1 MRVLGML
8 TAGIA
13 AALAGCAQV
22 PAAKPGSDQRP
33 QISFRFAADDARMQD
48 ARVVV
53 DGADAGR
60 LGDFADGRGAL
71 KVERGVRII
80 KVVTSAGVALDVRTH
95 LGDGVT
101 RPFTVREP
109 AASPV
114 PVPEPPDRRAAR

>member
-8 TAGIA
+8 TAAIA

-22 PAAKPGSDQRP
+22 PAATPGVDPRP
-33 QISFRFAADDARMQD
+33 QITFRFAADDARMQD

-60 LGDFADGRGAL
+60 LGDFADGRAL

-80 KVVTSAGVALDVRTH
+80 KVLTSAGVALDVRTH

-101 RPFTVREP
+101 RPFSVREP
-109 AASPV
+109 AAPPV
-114 PVPEPPDRRAAR
+114 PAPEPPDRRAAR